1 MYLIVREETNMEEK
15 KKILMGKIWASKHRS
30 AWGWGVK
37 LYAYDLI
44 EGMEDQQLEKLIKD
58 RPLLSYSQFR
68 NELKKILLNGA
79 ADWKQ
84 YSWGG
89 CSLIYNCQI
98 ARRLCTPSE
107 LRKTNTGKIRPN
119 KKEEW
124 LDVQARA
131 LSQAFELVHEN
142 IITL

>member
-1 MYLIVREETNMEEK
+1 MFTK
-15 KKILMGKIWASKHRS
+15 KKILLDKIGASKYRS
-30 AWGWGVK
+30 AWGFGVK
-37 LYAYDLI
+37 MYACDLV
-44 EGMEDQQLEKLIKD
+44 EEMEEQQIEKLINN

-68 NELKKILLNGA
+68 NELKRILLNGA

-107 LRKTNTGKIRPN
+107 LRKTNTGEKRPN

>member
-1 MYLIVREETNMEEK
+1 MFTK
-15 KKILMGKIWASKHRS
+15 KKILLDKIGASKHRS
-30 AWGWGVK
+30 AWGFGVK
-37 LYAYDLI
+37 MYACDLV
-44 EGMEDQQLEKLIKD
+44 EEMEEQQIEKLIND

-79 ADWKQ
+79 ADWRQ

-107 LRKTNTGKIRPN
+107 LKKTNTGEIRPN

-131 LSQAFELVHEN
+131 LSQAFELVHDN

>member
-1 MYLIVREETNMEEK
+1 MFTK
-15 KKILMGKIWASKHRS
+15 KKILLDKIGALKHRS
-30 AWGWGVK
+30 AWGFGVK
-37 LYAYDLI
+37 MYACDLV
-44 EGMEDQQLEKLIKD
+44 EEMDDQQLEKLIEN

-79 ADWKQ
+79 VDWRQ

-98 ARRLCTPSE
+98 ARRLSTPSE
-107 LRKTNTGKIRPN
+107 FKKSNNGEIRPN

-131 LSQAFELVHEN
+131 LSQAFELVHDN

>member
-1 MYLIVREETNMEEK
+1 MTEK
-15 KKILMGKIWASKHRS
+15 RILLNKIGASKHRS
-30 AWGWGVK
+30 AWGFGVK
-37 LYAYDLI
+37 MYACDLVK
-44 EGMEDQQLEKLIKD
+44 EMEDQQLEKLIND

-98 ARRLCTPSE
+98 ARRLSTPSE
-107 LRKTNTGKIRPN
+107 FRKSNNGKIRPN